1 MSNTET
7 KHLYVGGAKEI
18 VRDGREPY
26 IRIDLDLTELK
37 AKMEEGHIRKWTSRQ
52 NGEHR
57 CIALIVAPMK
67 EENRTEYKTHSVKID
82 TWVPDAAKKRQRPL
96 PDDRPDEHATENAYY
111 TRKGGNPPMTTDRMP
126 EPEESGD
133 VPF

>member
-1 MSNTET
+1 VSQQE
-7 KHLYVGGAKEI
+7 KQHLYVGGAKEI

-26 IRIDLDLTELK
+26 LRIDLDLTELK

-67 EENRTEYKTHSVKID
+67 PENRTEYKTHSVKID
-82 TWVPDAAKKRQRPL
+82 TWVPDAAKKRQQPK
-96 PDDRPDEHATENAYY
+96 PDDRPDRRDIEAENSGAVS
-111 TRKGGNPPMTTDRMP
+111 
-126 EPEESGD
+126 EET
-133 VPF
+133 PF